1 MRIDRMLGIVVI
13 LLNRDRI
20 SAKSLSERFEV
31 SVRTIYRD
39 IEAINMAGI
48 PIVAYAG
55 NNGGFGIIENYRLD
69 RQVLTLKEMT
79 SIITALKGVSST
91 LKDDDLE
98 TVTEKILSLVP
109 DDKMAQLKQSVEE
122 LCIDIMPWGYKE
134 KSKEYLRKIQLAVSE
149 KRIIQFDYCNTK
161 NEKCFRTVEP
171 MTLVYKGYAWYLF
184 GFCRNRNDYRIF
196 KLLRMNNL
204 LLTEEFF
211 QRKEKS
217 YQEFM
222 KVTLDQSKLVNIVLR
237 YSAELR
243 SQVEEYFDEA
253 QIEYQTDGSMIVR
266 ISSPEDNWLHSIIL
280 GSGEHVEVLEPGY
293 LRNMIKEKAEKI
305 LHLYKHDTMVSHA

>member
-20 SAKSLSERFEV
+20 SAKSLAERFEV

-69 RQVLTLKEMT
+69 KQVLTLKEMT
-79 SIITALKGVSST
+79 SIITALKGVSNT

-134 KSKEYLRKIQLAVSE
+134 KSKEYLKGIQLAISE
-149 KRIIQFDYCNTK
+149 RRLIEFDYCNTR
-161 NEKCFRTVEP
+161 NEKCSRIVEP

-184 GFCRNRNDYRIF
+184 GFCQTRNDYRIF

-204 LLTEEFF
+204 KLTDESFE
-211 QRKEKS
+211 RKEKT
-217 YQEFM
+217 YHEFM
-222 KVTLDQSKLVNIVLR
+222 KFTLDKNKMINIVLR
-237 YSAELR
+237 YSAELK
-243 SQVEEYFDEA
+243 SLVEEYFDESH
-253 QIEYQTDGSMIVR
+253 IEYQSDGGIIVK
-266 ISSPEDNWLHSIIL
+266 IALPEDNWLHSIIL
-280 GSGEHVEVLEPGY
+280 GSGENVEVLEPAY
-293 LRNMIKEKAEKI
+293 LRNIIKQKAEKI
-305 LHLYKHDTMVSHA
+305 LQLYKHDTVLSHA